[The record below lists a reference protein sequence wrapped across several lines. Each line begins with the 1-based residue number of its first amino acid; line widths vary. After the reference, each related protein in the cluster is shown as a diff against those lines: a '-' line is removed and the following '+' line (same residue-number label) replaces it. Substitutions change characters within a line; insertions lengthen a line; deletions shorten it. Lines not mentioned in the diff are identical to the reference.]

1 MYKKFFF
8 LYLTCFFSS
17 SLCLLLMNPTFLSR
31 FQVISRLRWWVRC
44 ACKVD
49 RQRILMELDVFSS
62 TILVHRYVVKEF
74 GKLFLQG
81 ADVVNEYER
90 QLYGR
95 KVVKESEKTF
105 GGMAGMLDI
114 MHGIEVFKTSR
125 RNFWIWC
132 VKCSRETKEQIIHF
146 RELQV

>member
-1 MYKKFFF
+1 M
-8 LYLTCFFSS
+8 
-17 SLCLLLMNPTFLSR
+17 
-31 FQVISRLRWWVRC
+31 ISRLRWWVRC

-90 QLYGR
+90 
-95 KVVKESEKTF
+95 
-105 GGMAGMLDI
+105 
-114 MHGIEVFKTSR
+114 
-125 RNFWIWC
+125 
-132 VKCSRETKEQIIHF
+132 
-146 RELQV
+146 